1 MSSGNFFS
9 AKTSVALFLSFENC
23 KKTLRRKP
31 CIKAHVIDVKITWV
45 ANFWYPVT
53 KSSNRTPVIRHPRD
67 HAPITW
73 QIGARRTNHDR
84 GFCYRYNYGP
94 IGLHSV
100 LLSLHI
106 FTHLH
111 TRSFFWRSIWICFLL
126 NQLRKR
132 GTARRQV
139 NTSLFHFPFINSKIK
154 RQL

>member
-53 KSSNRTPVIRHPRD
+53 KSSNRTPVIRHLRD

-84 GFCYRYNYGP
+84 GFCYRYNYRP
-94 IGLHSV
+94 IWTPLSPVTITFYITHFLALYLN
-100 LLSLHI
+100 LLLAQP
-106 FTHLH
+106 TEE
-111 TRSFFWRSIWICFLL
+111 
-126 NQLRKR
+126 KR
-132 GTARRQV
+132 DC
-139 NTSLFHFPFINSKIK
+139 S
-154 RQL
+154 